1 MNLTTNINEN
11 FENNICV
18 KCGMCCDG
26 TLFNWANIEPDEIL
40 DELFREEIIKT
51 NQKGKI
57 AFSLPCSYL
66 NGCVCSIYNSEKPK
80 RPLVCGKFKCKLL
93 LKQQAGT
100 VSYDEA
106 ILLIEKT
113 KQLAQKNDALIS
125 DALPKSAALST
136 SKKIKALKNEFESA
150 PNQAEFR
157 KQYGPVLL
165 NSFAFETWLKK
176 HFINQPKK
184 NKA

>member
-26 TLFNWANIEPDEIL
+26 TLFNWASIEPDEIV

-51 NQKGKI
+51 SQKGKI
-57 AFSLPCSYL
+57 AFSLPCSFL
-66 NGCVCSIYNSEKPK
+66 HNCVCSIYNSEKPK

-113 KQLAQKNDALIS
+113 KQLAQKNDALINE
-125 DALPKSAALST
+125 ALPKSAALST

-184 NKA
+184 K